1 MGCNHGY
8 FPGID
13 ALENSLESSDAFCR
27 EDWSWYCHEL
37 RYLVGQSFVGFE
49 DCSNRVEEQESLLFS
64 ERDMSSSSKHRIYL
78 VWQLEIPKW
87 QSLTEADEAYNSV
100 IWSTADTAMTIV
112 ATSIP
117 VLRVFFKQAVNTAV
131 SNYYNSS
138 RQSKSKS
145 TTSRTTPSHP
155 PNNAGSRAHDSSA
168 RRLNK
173 NATSTLENTSTDS
186 LVADVES
193 GTREGHFELDDLV
206 VDEKTGRVTAR
217 TPDFFPESMSCAH
230 RHEQDWPLEDRSQA
244 HAEGCSRSYGR

>member
-1 MGCNHGY
+1 
-8 FPGID
+8 
-13 ALENSLESSDAFCR
+13 
-27 EDWSWYCHEL
+27 
-37 RYLVGQSFVGFE
+37 
-49 DCSNRVEEQESLLFS
+49 
-64 ERDMSSSSKHRIYL
+64 
-78 VWQLEIPKW
+78 
-87 QSLTEADEAYNSV
+87 
-100 IWSTADTAMTIV
+100 MTIV

-138 RQSKSKS
+138 SQSKSKS

-155 PNNAGSRAHDSSA
+155 
-168 RRLNK
+168 
-173 NATSTLENTSTDS
+173 DS

-217 TPDFFPESMSCAH
+217 TPDSFPDSMSCAH